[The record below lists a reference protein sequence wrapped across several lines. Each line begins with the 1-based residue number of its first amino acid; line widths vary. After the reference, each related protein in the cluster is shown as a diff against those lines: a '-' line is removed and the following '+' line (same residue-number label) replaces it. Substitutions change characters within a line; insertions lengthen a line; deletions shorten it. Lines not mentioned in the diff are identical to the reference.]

1 MKKEQDTNFEPF
13 GQGVVEEELKK
24 FSDELLTKFKGKIVE
39 LYIGDQYESLE
50 FEGYSMPQNCIIY
63 GKIMDVLDR
72 FIILDC
78 FYVDN
83 MNEVRNNNIVYINAF
98 QIRAMTELNAQGSL
112 ADIFL
117 STRDA
122 SKIRKFALMIK

>member
-1 MKKEQDTNFEPF
+1 MKKENEFEPF
-13 GQGVVEEELKK
+13 GQQPEDGLKK
-24 FSDELLTKFKGKIVE
+24 FSDELLLKFKGKIVE

-63 GKIMDVLDR
+63 GRIIEVLDR
-72 FIILDC
+72 FIVLDC

-83 MNEVRNNNIVYINAF
+83 RNEVRNNNIVYINAF
-98 QIRAMTELNAQGSL
+98 QIRAMTELNSQGSL

-117 STRDA
+117 STRDGER
-122 SKIRKFALMIK
+122 IRKFALMIK